1 MKLSFSELESLYDLV
16 NEKYWDVKEGNWEAV
31 KEEISELHLLMHK
44 LLKLQKEQSGLHWPI
59 VKSKASAE
67 PKKFSFKT
75 PTAITSK
82 LLHTK
87 EGDLRALRK
96 CGELRRGYHY
106 ETGRSPKPSAIFYD
120 LETTCRQLHDISW
133 EEFSKPGF
141 DIQANTHRKV
151 ERAFAKAR
159 EGMKK

>member
-1 MKLSFSELESLYDLV
+1 MKFSYSELESLYDLV

-44 LLKLQKEQSGLHWPI
+44 ILELQQYGFPPSEK
-59 VKSKASAE
+59 KKASAFKVE

-75 PTAITSK
+75 PTAIASK

>member
-1 MKLSFSELESLYDLV
+1 MNLNAPELLRLLEIVSQANMHNQNIELNEDLFCQLSLEYAKKSVIELGEL
-16 NEKYWDVKEGNWEAV
+16 KR
-31 KEEISELHLLMHK
+31 KEEKEK
-44 LLKLQKEQSGLHWPI
+44 TDKLQ
-59 VKSKASAE
+59 
-67 PKKFSFKT
+67 KKFSFKT
-75 PTAITSK
+75 STTVTSK

-141 DIQANTHRKV
+141 DIQANTNRKV
-151 ERAFAKAR
+151 ARAFERAR
-159 EGMKK
+159 RNQKK

>member
-1 MKLSFSELESLYDLV
+1 MKLSFSELERLYDLV
-16 NEKYWDVKEGNWEAV
+16 NEKYWDVKEGNWDAV

-44 LLKLQKEQSGLHWPI
+44 LLKLQKEQSDLHWPT
-59 VKSKASAE
+59 VEKSAE

-75 PTAITSK
+75 PTAIASK

-87 EGDLRALRK
+87 EADLRALRK

-120 LETTCRQLHDISW
+120 LETTCRQLHDICW

-141 DIQANTHRKV
+141 DVKANRERQV
-151 ERAFAKAR
+151 ERAFARAR